1 MKLTVVG
8 WSGSFPG
15 PDSPASCYLLEHEGF
30 RILLDLGNGSLGALQ
45 RYADIYAIDAVF
57 ISHLHVDHC
66 IDLCSYHVARKYHP
80 DGAHHR
86 IPVFGPKGTGARMAA
101 AYGLPANPGM
111 SGEFNFIRHD
121 SRPAEVGPFT
131 IETTRVAHPVEA
143 YAMKVSVDGRS
154 LVYSGD
160 TGPTEALV
168 ELSRGADLALFEASF
183 LDGPGNPA
191 DLHLTGG
198 QAADHAR
205 RAGVGRLMLT
215 HLVAWNDS
223 EQVRAEAAAVYD
235 GELVLATSG
244 LQVEV

>member
-1 MKLTVVG
+1 MRLTVVG

-15 PDSPASCYLLEHEGF
+15 PDSPASCYLLEHDDT

-86 IPVFGPKGTGARMAA
+86 IPVFGPKGTSERMAA
-101 AYGLPANPGM
+101 AYGLPARPGM
-111 SGEFNFIRHD
+111 RDEFNFIRHD
-121 SRPAEVGPFT
+121 PAPTQVGPFT

-143 YAMKVSVDGRS
+143 YAMKVSADGRS

-160 TGPTEALV
+160 TGPTDALV
-168 ELSRGADLALFEASF
+168 DLARGADLALFEASF
-183 LDGPGNPA
+183 VEHPDNPA
-191 DLHLTGG
+191 DLHLTGAE
-198 QAADHAR
+198 AADHAA
-205 RAGVGRLMLT
+205 RAGVGRLVLT
-215 HLVAWNDS
+215 HLVAWNDN
-223 EQVRAEAAAVYD
+223 EQVRAEAAAAYD
-235 GELVLATSG
+235 GELLLASSG